1 MTTSWPFQSSLM
13 LMLDVLGWAFDRM
26 GPKSDDFSSMVSA
39 LGVIFNLART
49 VDGTLL
55 VTNTEKRIAEV
66 VQCIDDLLEKKA
78 LSKKDA
84 LRLRGR
90 LAFCDAFVFGRLG
103 RVALQSITQHA
114 YRTPFSSFL
123 EDVTLDSL
131 LLLRHRISSGGP
143 RSLSSNLL
151 RTMFLFTDASSG
163 AGLGGVLLNEHG
175 AVVSWYSIWL
185 DLQRL
190 SPFLTEGRE
199 QIIGEL
205 ETLAVAV
212 PIFLWPEKISWMR
225 VMIYTDNEGAKYA
238 LIRGYSRSRPIT
250 TICAFT
256 ATCLDMYCIVPWFS
270 RVPSA
275 SKLQIGHPDK
285 YRIIYSSK
293 VAK

>member
-1 MTTSWPFQSSLM
+1 M
-13 LMLDVLGWAFDRM
+13 
-26 GPKSDDFSSMVSA
+26 
-39 LGVIFNLART
+39 
-49 VDGTLL
+49 
-55 VTNTEKRIAEV
+55 
-66 VQCIDDLLEKKA
+66 
-78 LSKKDA
+78 
-84 LRLRGR
+84 RLRE
-90 LAFCDAFVFGRLG
+90 
-103 RVALQSITQHA
+103 Q
-114 YRTPFSSFL
+114 P
-123 EDVTLDSL
+123 
-131 LLLRHRISSGGP
+131 
-143 RSLSSNLL
+143 
-151 RTMFLFTDASSG
+151 
-163 AGLGGVLLNEHG
+163 LLNKHG